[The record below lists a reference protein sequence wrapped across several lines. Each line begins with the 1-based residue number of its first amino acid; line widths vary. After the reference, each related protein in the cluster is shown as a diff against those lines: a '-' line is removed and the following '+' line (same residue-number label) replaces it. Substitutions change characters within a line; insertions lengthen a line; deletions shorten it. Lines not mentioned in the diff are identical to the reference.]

1 MTVAR
6 VLERR
11 GHRDVAVLRGG
22 HTTWSAHHQATAAR

>member
-1 MTVAR
+1 

-22 HTTWSAHHQATAAR
+22 YTAWTAHRQATTAR